1 MCKYSILKIIE
12 GFLLIQVGSTLFK
25 IQKSVTLLLYTAFL
39 FKDLNFFMQH
49 KMATVIIGTGCYI
62 PDIVKT
68 NSDFTVHNFFADD
81 NIALDIEPHII
92 VEKFKKITGIEER
105 RYAASDMD
113 SSDMAAIAAQK
124 AIEDAGCDPE
134 TIDQIIV
141 AHNFGN
147 VLKNT
152 IQTDAVPSLASR
164 VKHAL
169 NIKNPS
175 CIPYDI
181 LFGCPGWVQGVI
193 QSHAFFA
200 AGIAKK
206 SLVIGSETLSR
217 VLDIYDRDS
226 MIFSD
231 GAGAC
236 VLEAKNQQETR
247 SGILGYSVQS
257 HSGEE
262 INYLNMGKSYFPDS
276 DPRIRYIKM
285 RGRKVYEY
293 AMKHVPEAMKI
304 CLDNSGVDISDLKKI
319 FIHQANEKMD
329 EAIIKELYKLYGFA
343 NAPENIM
350 PMSIHNLGN
359 SSVAT
364 VPTLYDM
371 VKKGLMPEHSLHD
384 GDVVL
389 FASVGAGMN
398 INAVCY
404 RV

>member
-1 MCKYSILKIIE
+1 
-12 GFLLIQVGSTLFK
+12 
-25 IQKSVTLLLYTAFL
+25 
-39 FKDLNFFMQH
+39 MQH
-49 KMATVIIGTGCYI
+49 KSATVITGTGCYI
-62 PDIVKT
+62 PDFVKT
-68 NSDFTVHNFFADD
+68 NRDFTGHTFYAEDHT
-81 NIALDIEPHII
+81 ALGIEPQII

-105 RYAASDMD
+105 RYAPDDID

-147 VLKNT
+147 VLKHT
-152 IQTDAVPSLASR
+152 IQTDVLPALASR

-169 NIKNPS
+169 KIKNPS
-175 CIPYDI
+175 CVPYDI
-181 LFGCPGWVQGVI
+181 LFGCPGWIQGVI
-193 QSHAFFA
+193 QADAFFR

-206 SLVIGSETLSR
+206 CLVIGSETLSR
-217 VLDIYDRDS
+217 VLDDYDRDS

-236 VLEAKNQQETR
+236 VLEAKDSTETR
-247 SGILGYSVQS
+247 SGILGFSVQS
-257 HSGEE
+257 HCGDEV
-262 INYLNMGKSYFPDS
+262 NYLNLGKSYYPGS

-285 RGRKVYEY
+285 KGRKVYEY
-293 AMKHVPEAMKI
+293 AMKHVPEAMQI
-304 CLDNSGVDISDLKKI
+304 CLDNSGVGIGELKKI

-329 EAIIKELYKLYGFA
+329 EAIVKELYKLYGIA
-343 NAPENIM
+343 QAPENIM

-364 VPTLYDM
+364 VPTLYDL
-371 VKKGLMPEHSLHD
+371 VRKGLMPEHQLSE
-384 GDVVL
+384 GDIVL

-404 RV
+404 RI